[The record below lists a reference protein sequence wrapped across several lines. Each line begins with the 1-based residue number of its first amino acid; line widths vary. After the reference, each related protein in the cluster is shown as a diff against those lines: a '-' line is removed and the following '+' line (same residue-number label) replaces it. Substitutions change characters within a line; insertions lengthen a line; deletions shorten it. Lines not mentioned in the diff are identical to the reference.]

1 MPPNSASVGDAA
13 LRRYAPPPARHNADV
28 MHSRAFIAALV
39 GMVLPI
45 SGCGEPFRIEAA
57 LYLDAAR
64 TALIGKGICA
74 NREDCNS
81 KGLLFWNDGEYFLDV
96 LPKSVTFI
104 NLYNTHDPAVVDAV
118 VVELKKVQGRITK
131 PGVVLNVYKSKHLE
145 PKVKLQ
151 RLVIQ

>member
-1 MPPNSASVGDAA
+1 
-13 LRRYAPPPARHNADV
+13 
-28 MHSRAFIAALV
+28 MHSRPFIAVVV

-45 SGCGEPFRIEAA
+45 SGCGEPFRTEAA

-74 NREDCNS
+74 SREDCNS
-81 KGLLFWNDGEYFLDV
+81 KELLFWNDGEYFLDV